1 MVMLSLVV
9 FTACKDDYTD
19 FNGIINRGEKSGYVP
34 KGIEFDY
41 TSLGD
46 PAEAFAYDDNDYVE
60 NMTVSYTVEVRFDGN
75 IMSSPPAFRS

>member
-19 FNGIINRGEKSGYVP
+19 FNGIINRGEKPGYVP

-41 TSLGD
+41 TSLGE

-60 NMTVSYTVEVRFDGN
+60 NMTVSDTVEVRFDGN

>member
-9 FTACKDDYTD
+9 FTACEDDYTD
-19 FNGIINRGEKSGYVP
+19 FSGIINDGEKSGYVP

-46 PAEAFAYDDNDYVE
+46 PAEAVAYDDDDYVE
-60 NMTVSYTVEVRFDGN
+60 NMTVSDTVEVRFDGN
-75 IMSSPPAFRS
+75 MMSSPPAFRS

>member
-1 MVMLSLVV
+1 M
-9 FTACKDDYTD
+9 
-19 FNGIINRGEKSGYVP
+19 P

-60 NMTVSYTVEVRFDGN
+60 NMTVSDTVEVRFDGN

>member
-9 FTACKDDYTD
+9 FMACEDDYTD

-41 TSLGD
+41 ASLGE
-46 PAEAFAYDDNDYVE
+46 PA
-60 NMTVSYTVEVRFDGN
+60 
-75 IMSSPPAFRS
+75 